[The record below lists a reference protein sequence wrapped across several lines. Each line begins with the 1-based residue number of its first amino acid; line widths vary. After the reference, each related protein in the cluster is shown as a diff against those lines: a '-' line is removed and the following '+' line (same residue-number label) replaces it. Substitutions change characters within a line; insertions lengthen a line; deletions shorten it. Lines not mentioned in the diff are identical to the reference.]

1 MKQFA
6 YDTIV
11 ACIQHG
17 AAAIAEP
24 LIEELNMTVQNENKY
39 IQELNRQEQERKAA
53 AQNEAKVAE
62 QKALDEQ
69 KKK

>member
-24 LIEELNMTVQNENKY
+24 LINELNMTIQNENSF
-39 IQELNRQEQERKAA
+39 IQEQNRAEQERKALA
-53 AQNEAKVAE
+53 EKEAKEKE
-62 QKALDEQ
+62 QKALNDQ
-69 KKK
+69 KK

>member
-24 LIEELNMTVQNENKY
+24 LIEELNMTIQNENKY

>member
-24 LIEELNMTVQNENKY
+24 LIEELNMTIQNENKY

-62 QKALDEQ
+62 QTALDEQ

>member
-6 YDTIV
+6 YDTII

-24 LIEELNMTVQNENKY
+24 LIEEFNMTVQNENKY
-39 IQELNRQEQERKAA
+39 ILEQNRAEQERRAA
-53 AQNEAKVAE
+53 AEKEKKAAE
-62 QKALDEQ
+62 QKALDAQ